1 MNNPQKQQTLEAIV
15 PLLERKGWH
24 LYEKARFNLRNSV
37 NRRVLVPE
45 NGKDY
50 VLKPAVTCIGEIVET
65 MNLCFEIEWL
75 RTHVM
80 LDSSLIKKGLVMPL
94 DEIRFRDSDVFLTPP
109 EPVKT
114 EMACEYRIYL
124 HKLLDYL
131 TIRLQDIAR
140 LPEDLNTHVLTTFT
154 PSGITLHPI
163 ICTEE
168 GRKSLELADS
178 TLLRKGV
185 SYQLV
190 PAATTTNIEKV
201 RKIFPTLELQT
212 RCAYLVGRNNMI
224 TAPYTMLNRALS
236 PFDKTPQT
244 IEAVYS

>member
-1 MNNPQKQQTLEAIV
+1 MDKQQTLEAIV

-24 LYEKARFNLRNSV
+24 LYEKAGFSLRNSV

-50 VLKPAVTCIGEIVET
+50 VLKPAVACTGETVET
-65 MNLCFEIEWL
+65 MNLCYEIEWL
-75 RTHVM
+75 RTYVL
-80 LDSSLIKKGLVMPL
+80 LDSPLIKKGLVIPL
-94 DEIRFRDSDVFLTPP
+94 DEIRFQDSDVFLTPP

-114 EMACEYRIYL
+114 EMAYEYRTYL

-131 TIRLQDIAR
+131 TMRLQDIAR
-140 LPEDLNTHVLTTFT
+140 LPEDVNSSVLATFT
-154 PSGITLHPI
+154 PSGTTLHPI
-163 ICTEE
+163 ICTDE
-168 GRKSLELADS
+168 GRKSLELENS

-190 PAATTTNIEKV
+190 PATTTTNIEEV
-201 RKIFPTLELQT
+201 RRIFPTLELQT

-224 TAPYTMLNRALS
+224 TAPYTMLNKGLS
-236 PFDKTPQT
+236 PFDKTPRT
-244 IEAVYS
+244 IEAIYS